1 LRQAYRLPP
10 TSGQSTTNGYTI
22 PPMPV
27 AWTPEVVRILF
38 PIPLALGRK
47 VTFVRALPEPVLVL
61 MHAGERNFPSTA
73 KGWVDLWTTIGQT
86 TKPEAVKMALL
97 QVRNAMRWAEATPFR
112 DALAGLEAERRARLV
127 LDGLVFLG
135 GHDYGGKL
143 WPDTVVDLR
152 MTADSVVLTDVT
164 DGSAAYSFPVSEL
177 RELEAIDPAAVM
189 NDGLDP
195 AAEGGAPG
203 ELRDQATAE
212 WMTESSGKSSIMA
225 LVRIVTQTSE
235 LLLRSMT
242 AAPDAA
248 HIALHPLRRRLARE
262 RASAVTAP
270 PDDGPDGSRTRAG
283 DAPRPAGRQAPQPA
297 GRQAPR
303 PAGRRPS
310 TARSPAAGAPAE
322 VPAAGPA
329 EADADDFVSHLE
341 RLARLRDSGALS
353 EYEYLLAKT
362 KLLS

>member
-1 LRQAYRLPP
+1 MRQGYRLPQ
-10 TSGQSTTNGYTI
+10 TAGQSTTNGYTI

-86 TKPEAVKMALL
+86 TKPEAVKMAVL

-112 DALAGLEAERRARLV
+112 DAVAGLEAERRARLV
-127 LDGLVFLG
+127 IDGLVFVG

-143 WPDTVVDLR
+143 WPGTVVDLR
-152 MTADSVVLTDVT
+152 MTADAVVLTDVT
-164 DGSAAYSFPVSEL
+164 DGSAAYSFPVSQL

-189 NDGLDP
+189 NDGLGGT
-195 AAEGGAPG
+195 AENGGSG
-203 ELRDQATAE
+203 ELWDQATAE

-225 LVRIVTQTSE
+225 LVRIVTRTSE

-262 RASAVTAP
+262 RASQITSLSEGAQTTGGKSA
-270 PDDGPDGSRTRAG
+270 
-283 DAPRPAGRQAPQPA
+283 RPAGRETSASRSSVAGAAAAPADEQ
-297 GRQAPR
+297 
-303 PAGRRPS
+303 
-310 TARSPAAGAPAE
+310 AGAPAE
-322 VPAAGPA
+322 D
-329 EADADDFVSHLE
+329 DADDFVSHLE